1 MAKTDQQ
8 ATKRTAPRK
17 AAKARKPA
25 KPRVTL
31 KQLESEARAL
41 KEERDEL
48 RGELMAAKQRIA
60 ELQAINE
67 DAVNRIDWV
76 LDSLHSLLESRS

>member
-8 ATKRTAPRK
+8 ATKRAPPK
-17 AAKARKPA
+17 TAAKARKAA

-41 KEERDEL
+41 KKQRDEL
-48 RGELMAAKQRIA
+48 RHELMAAKQRIA

-76 LDSLHSLLESRS
+76 LDSLHSLLEKRS

>member
-8 ATKRTAPRK
+8 ATKRTAPKK

-31 KQLESEARAL
+31 KQLENEARAL
-41 KEERDEL
+41 KRERDEL
-48 RGELMAAKQRIA
+48 RDELMAAKQRIA